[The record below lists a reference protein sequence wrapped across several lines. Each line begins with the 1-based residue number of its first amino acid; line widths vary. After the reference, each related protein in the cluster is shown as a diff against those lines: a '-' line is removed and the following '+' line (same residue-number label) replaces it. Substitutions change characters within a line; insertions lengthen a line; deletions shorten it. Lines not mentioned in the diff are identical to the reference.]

1 MAFCYLQL
9 ARRNC
14 WKILQRFGPDLVIF
28 PAASSTYS
36 LSDRLRAVLCRSEEE
51 QHVHFDNTSSS

>member
-1 MAFCYLQL
+1 MAFCYLPL

-28 PAASSTYS
+28 PAASSTCYF
-36 LSDRLRAVLCRSEEE
+36 SDRLNAVRCRSE
-51 QHVHFDNTSSS
+51 